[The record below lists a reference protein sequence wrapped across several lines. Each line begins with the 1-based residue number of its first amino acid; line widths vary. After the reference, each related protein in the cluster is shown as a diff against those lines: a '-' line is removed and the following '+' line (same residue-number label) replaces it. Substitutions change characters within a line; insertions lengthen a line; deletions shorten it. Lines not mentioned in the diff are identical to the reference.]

1 MNKSDVL
8 AVEPVIALAKAAG
21 EVILDVYEKEYEII
35 QKADGSPVTTADHR
49 AHHVIVE
56 GLKNLTPDIPIV
68 SEESDDLDDL
78 TRLESDRVWLVDPL
92 DGTKEFISRNGE
104 FTVNIGLSENGRPVL
119 GVVYCPYLDVCY
131 FAAEGQGAWR
141 QKGGGTP
148 EKMSVTTYDP
158 KSPRMVAS
166 RSHSGK
172 PVDLFRERL
181 AEWSGS
187 QPQIVSMGSAL
198 KVCVLAQGDADVYP
212 RLAPTSEWDTCASH
226 CVLDEAGGQLLDCN
240 GLVLRYNKENILN
253 PWFVAIA
260 DGEIDWL
267 SFCPADHGE

>member
-1 MNKSDVL
+1 
-8 AVEPVIALAKAAG
+8 
-21 EVILDVYEKEYEII
+21 
-35 QKADGSPVTTADHR
+35 
-49 AHHVIVE
+49 
-56 GLKNLTPDIPIV
+56 
-68 SEESDDLDDL
+68 
-78 TRLESDRVWLVDPL
+78 
-92 DGTKEFISRNGE
+92 
-104 FTVNIGLSENGRPVL
+104 
-119 GVVYCPYLDVCY
+119 
-131 FAAEGQGAWR
+131 
-141 QKGGGTP
+141 
-148 EKMSVTTYDP
+148 
-158 KSPRMVAS
+158 MVAS

-172 PVDLFRERL
+172 PVEFFRERL

-212 RLAPTSEWDTCASH
+212 RLAPTSECDTCASH